1 MVGESPPYQSRLSFD
16 PSMVAAMSAGK
27 LSATAT
33 KAKAKTSIMTISP
46 FVWRKAPCSDARQH
60 AAARLRPL

>member
-1 MVGESPPYQSRLSFD
+1 
-16 PSMVAAMSAGK
+16 MVAAMSAGK

-46 FVWRKAPCSDARQH
+46 FVWRKAPCSDAEQH